1 VNVCFAIDL
10 ISQQK
15 NKKNELM
22 ELHGR
27 KIAKSEFSLL
37 VLTFAFPWQ
46 KGIILPGR
54 SDEKKE
60 KEKSWA

>member
-1 VNVCFAIDL
+1 
-10 ISQQK
+10 
-15 NKKNELM
+15 M
-22 ELHGR
+22 ELHDR

-46 KGIILPGR
+46 KGIILPGK